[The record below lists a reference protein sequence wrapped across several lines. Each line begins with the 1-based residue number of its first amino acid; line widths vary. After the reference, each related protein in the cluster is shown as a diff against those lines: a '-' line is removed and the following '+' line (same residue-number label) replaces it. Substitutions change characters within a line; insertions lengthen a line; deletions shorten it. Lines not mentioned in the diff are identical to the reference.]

1 MSALSRNLLR
11 RTAAAVNA
19 RVSTSAVAMSSSS
32 AAAITCCRPTSR
44 LVAALPASTQRPFS
58 CSAVHRAASPANDP
72 KWKAGEKVTYSEL
85 KPLTQSPDDKI
96 LLIDVRE
103 PNEVA
108 LGSIPSSVNLPLSTF
123 EKSLSMDEGDFTRV
137 NGFHKPTKQQPMI
150 FYCRSGVRAQTA
162 VDLAKAAGYK
172 LSRNY
177 EGSYLDWQ
185 KHEESN
191 PNKDD

>member
-1 MSALSRNLLR
+1 
-11 RTAAAVNA
+11 
-19 RVSTSAVAMSSSS
+19 
-32 AAAITCCRPTSR
+32 
-44 LVAALPASTQRPFS
+44 
-58 CSAVHRAASPANDP
+58 
-72 KWKAGEKVTYSEL
+72 KWKNGEKVTYNEV
-85 KPLTQSPDDKI
+85 KPLTQSPSDKI

-123 EKSLSMDEGDFTRV
+123 EKNLSMDEGDFTRV

-172 LSRNY
+172 WARNY
-177 EGSYLDWQ
+177 EGSYTDWQ